1 LFNNESFFYSNIFSL
16 GSTGL
21 LTLAWYLQR
30 QSKAYEENEEKFHT
44 YLEKTKKL
52 IQEQYEKHV
61 KDPNAQPWLVINQIR
76 DKLIPENDQLVF
88 FVFFSYLIYN

>member
-1 LFNNESFFYSNIFSL
+1 MFNNWLVFIWIFSL

-30 QSKAYEENEEKFHT
+30 QSKAHEQNEETFKN
-44 YLEKTKKL
+44 YLEKAKKL
-52 IQEQYEKHV
+52 IQQQYEKHV

-76 DKLIPENDQLVF
+76 DKLIPEHDQLVF
-88 FVFFSYLIYN
+88 VLFFNI